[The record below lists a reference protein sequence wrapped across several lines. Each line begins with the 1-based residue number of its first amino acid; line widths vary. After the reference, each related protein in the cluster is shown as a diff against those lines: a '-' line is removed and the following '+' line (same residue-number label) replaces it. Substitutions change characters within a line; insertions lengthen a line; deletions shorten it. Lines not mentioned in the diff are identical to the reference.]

1 MKIYSG
7 YYDLNI
13 SYLGQIKKY
22 KTMIFSSLRHLF
34 LQLTTDPSLKHTGI
48 QFFDLT
54 YSIYLNANYINTIS
68 N

>member
-1 MKIYSG
+1 
-7 YYDLNI
+7 
-13 SYLGQIKKY
+13 
-22 KTMIFSSLRHLF
+22 MIFSSLRRLF

-48 QFFDLT
+48 QFFDFT